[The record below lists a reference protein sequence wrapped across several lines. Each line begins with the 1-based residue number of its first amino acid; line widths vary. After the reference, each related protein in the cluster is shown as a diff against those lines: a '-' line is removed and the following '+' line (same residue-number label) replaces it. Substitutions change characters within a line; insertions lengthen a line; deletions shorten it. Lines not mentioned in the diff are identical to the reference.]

1 MTSREQKLDTILACI
16 GGLIMLALYVGAL
29 VQQGM

>member
-16 GGLIMLALYVGAL
+16 GGVIMLALLIGRYSL
-29 VQQGM
+29 